1 VPAASITGYV
11 GGKVEQN
18 SLTHPVYIHTLDD
31 RQHVM
36 SVFSQ
41 FDLIKPTEKTKH
53 KVEEIALL

>member
-1 VPAASITGYV
+1 V
-11 GGKVEQN
+11 GGKVEKN

-53 KVEEIALL
+53 KVEAIALL